1 MSDRAAPGGRALTA
15 WNAVLLAALSLLS
28 AFEAL
33 VGAFYLPLWWDG
45 RPFPVTALVC
55 GALNVAI
62 ALAATWASPRA
73 GLLPLAVWL
82 LVCVVCLVP
91 GPGGSR
97 ILLFAIADWRAPLF
111 LAAGAIPAVVARR
124 RLRRE

>member
-1 MSDRAAPGGRALTA
+1 MPGSRALTA
-15 WNAVLLAALSLLS
+15 WNAALLAVLSLLS

-45 RPFPVTALVC
+45 RPFPVTAAIC
-55 GALNVAI
+55 GAVNVVI

-73 GLLPLAVWL
+73 GLLPLVVWL

-91 GPGGSR
+91 GPGRSR

-111 LAAGAIPAVVARR
+111 LAVGAIPAVVVRR
-124 RLRRE
+124 CVRRE